1 MKLATLPEYSLFV
14 VKSSSSI
21 KKLGKFNGAETKVM
35 NGGVFRSFSDLV
47 NKLYTEYSP
56 GVAKITIDNRVS
68 VSKSE

>member
-1 MKLATLPEYSLFV
+1 
-14 VKSSSSI
+14 
-21 KKLGKFNGAETKVM
+21 M